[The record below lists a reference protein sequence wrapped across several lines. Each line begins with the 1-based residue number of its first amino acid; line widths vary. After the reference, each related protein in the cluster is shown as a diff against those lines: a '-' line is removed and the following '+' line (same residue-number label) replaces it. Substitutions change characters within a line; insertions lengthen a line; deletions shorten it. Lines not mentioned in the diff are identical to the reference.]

1 MKTKLLCHYGPVKDK
16 FSLGVLGLSLMENGE
31 ILIGAGDG
39 TIALIKGES
48 FKKVRWGLLVRFLTY
63 KVS

>member
-1 MKTKLLCHYGPVKDK
+1 MKTKLLCHYGPTRDK
-16 FSLGVLGLSLMENGE
+16 FSLGVLGLSLMGNGE

-48 FKKVRWGLLVRFLTY
+48 FKKVR
-63 KVS
+63 